1 MNDLLQHSLVLNFS
15 GVPNGLSVKVKLN
28 LISDTYLGNMEKF
41 VFNSYIYTY
50 IYIYIYIYIYT
61 FIYTNIYIY
70 IYLYIY
76 TYMYTYDIYIYIFIY
91 IYIHIYIYTFIYTTF
106 RHSPPSVS
114 RGYFL
119 KRCIRR
125 RWMQKGYAKY
135 GLFLCPV
142 ITW

>member
-50 IYIYIYIYIYT
+50 IYIYIYIYIPLYTQIYT
-61 FIYTNIYIY
+61 FIYIY
-70 IYLYIY
+70 IYIHICIH
-76 TYMYTYDIYIYIFIY
+76 MIYIYIFIY

-125 RWMQKGYAKY
+125 R
-135 GLFLCPV
+135 
-142 ITW
+142 

>member
-50 IYIYIYIYIYT
+50 IYIYIYIYIPLYTQIYT
-61 FIYTNIYIY
+61 FIYIY
-70 IYLYIY
+70 IYIHICIH
-76 TYMYTYDIYIYIFIY
+76 MIYIYIFIY

-142 ITW
+142 IT

>member
-1 MNDLLQHSLVLNFS
+1 MHDLLQHSLVLNFS

-50 IYIYIYIYIYT
+50 IYIYIYLYIHKYIHLYI
-61 FIYTNIYIY
+61 FIYIY
-70 IYLYIY
+70 IYVYIW
-76 TYMYTYDIYIYIFIY
+76 YIYIFIY

-142 ITW
+142 IT

>member
-50 IYIYIYIYIYT
+50 IYIYLYIHKYIHLYIFIYIYIYV
-61 FIYTNIYIY
+61 YIW
-70 IYLYIY
+70 
-76 TYMYTYDIYIYIFIY
+76 YIYIFIY

-142 ITW
+142 IT